1 MGLIK
6 GLLDKLKA
14 KAFNL
19 GKSVKTN
26 YYTFYNNIK
35 EISLHKKLA
44 VMTSKEYTELSP
56 IVPTVMSVEFDEIK
70 EVDETIGRWV
80 HRLVT
85 NLSVSK
91 PQLIIEQNTSNN
103 MLINIKLVFKDRNE
117 NEVVLISHYG
127 TSLYPYIEK
136 EEILRYLLNQNKYS
150 TELTHAYD

>member
-6 GLLDKLKA
+6 GLLDKLKV

-56 IVPTVMSVEFDEIK
+56 IVPTVMTVEFDEIK

-117 NEVVLISHYG
+117 NEVVLISRYG

>member
-6 GLLDKLKA
+6 GLLDKLKV
-14 KAFNL
+14 KVFNL
-19 GKSVKTN
+19 GESVKSN
-26 YYTFYNNIK
+26 YHTFYNNIK
-35 EISLHKKLA
+35 EVSLHRNLA
-44 VMTSKEYTELSP
+44 IMNGKEYNELSP
-56 IVPTVMSVEFDEIK
+56 IVPTVMTVEFDEIK

-91 PQLIIEQNTSNN
+91 PQLIIEQNTANN
-103 MLINIKLVFKDRNE
+103 MLINIKLVFKDRKE
-117 NEVVLISHYG
+117 NEVVLISRYG

-136 EEILRYLLNQNKYS
+136 EEILRYLLNQNKCS